1 MLRSLYI
8 KNYAL
13 IEEITVK
20 FDRGLSII
28 TGETGAGKSILMDA
42 ISMLIGERGSSDL
55 IRRGEAKAI
64 VEAEFDI
71 SSLGHIEK
79 FLSSHEIESEPEH
92 TIIRREINQKSAA
105 RAFINDTPVSI
116 GILKELGAM
125 LIDLHGQHEHQSL
138 LHPERHID
146 FLDEYAL
153 LIPQR
158 KKFQEQFENFHAL
171 KKEYEGLLSG
181 KERIARE
188 RDFFEFQLNEIRAV
202 DPKAGE
208 DEVIE
213 RELSI
218 LEHSEE
224 LRDLTAELHQLLY
237 ESEDS
242 VHLRLAKAKVSLE
255 RLRKIDSSF
264 DEQLRELRS
273 AVATVEELS
282 HSLSRYQDTIEF
294 QPQRL
299 DELRKRQLALSRL
312 KKKYG
317 PTLEDVISM
326 YVKLEAQ
333 LGPEHNID
341 EQILSKEKELRNVQ
355 EIATTIAR
363 TLSDARKKSARKFE
377 QRIIEELAQ
386 LGIENGKF
394 RIDFRTDEVTGDDM
408 TPVSFGGKKYA
419 ATKKGFDTVE
429 FFISANKGEEP
440 KPLVKVA
447 SGGEVSRIMLALKT
461 VLSAGDTIPLMIFDE
476 IDTGISGRIA
486 QKVGRAMMELAK
498 AHQIIAITHL
508 GQIAAFAETHY
519 LVEKSSKGEVTAST
533 LRMLS
538 KSEHEEE
545 IARLISGSKVTD
557 HSLEAARSLLKE
569 ARILVEA

>member
-28 TGETGAGKSILMDA
+28 TGETGAGKSVLMDA
-42 ISMLIGERGSSDL
+42 ISMLIGERASADL
-55 IRRGEAKAI
+55 IRRGEAKAV

-71 SSLGHIEK
+71 ALLKSIKK
-79 FLSSHEIESEPEH
+79 FLTSHEIDCESDS
-92 TIIRREINQKSAA
+92 ILIRREINQKSAA

-116 GILKELGAM
+116 AILKELGAM

-146 FLDEYAL
+146 FLDEYAML
-153 LIPQR
+153 MPER
-158 KKFQEQFENFHAL
+158 KKFQEQYDNFNAL
-171 KKEYEGLLSG
+171 KKEHEDLLVG
-181 KERIARE
+181 RERIARE
-188 RDFFEFQLNEIRAV
+188 RDFFEFQLNEIRLV
-202 DPKAGE
+202 DPKSGE

-218 LEHSEE
+218 LENSEE
-224 LRDLTAELHQLLY
+224 LRNLTAELHELLY

-242 VHLRLAKAKVSLE
+242 VHLRLSKAKVSLE
-255 RLRKIDSSF
+255 RLRKIDSDF
-264 DEQLRELRS
+264 DEQLRELQS
-273 AVATVEELS
+273 AVATVDELS
-282 HSLSRYQDTIEF
+282 HSLSQYQDTIEF

-317 PTLEDVISM
+317 PTLEDVVSM
-326 YVKLEAQ
+326 HAKLEAQ
-333 LGPEHNID
+333 LGPEQNID
-341 EQILSKEKELRNVQ
+341 EQILSIENELRKIQ
-355 EIATTIAR
+355 ERATAIAMK
-363 TLSDARKKSARKFE
+363 LSNARKIAATEFE
-377 QRIIEELAQ
+377 NRIVEELVQ

-394 RIDFRTDEVTGDDM
+394 RIDFTMEEAKDTEVTLI
-408 TPVSFGGKKYA
+408 SLGGKNYE
-419 ATKKGFDTVE
+419 ATKKGFDKVE

-447 SGGEVSRIMLALKT
+447 SGGEVSRIMLGLKT
-461 VLSAGDTIPLMIFDE
+461 VLSSGDKIPLMIFDE

-486 QKVGRAMMELAK
+486 QKVGKAMMDLAK
-498 AHQIIAITHL
+498 GHQIIAITHL

-519 LVEKSSKGEVTAST
+519 LVEKSSKGEVTASA
-533 LRMLS
+533 LRILS

-545 IARLISGSKVTD
+545 IARLISGSTVTG

-569 ARILVEA
+569 ARTLVAA